1 VKTLPYQPVADPHE
15 GAPVAGGITAPITFG
30 PFVMDTASARVFRD
44 GQEIP
49 LRPRVFRVLRF
60 LIRNSGRL
68 VEFDEMLSEAW
79 GGAKVS
85 KHTIAVTLRELK
97 DLLGE
102 YGSWITIRQ
111 GYGYTL
117 EIPESE
123 HLMRLGRH
131 FRSQSTRSGLDN
143 ALRCF
148 EQVTEMESGKAGAWE
163 ALAGL
168 HIDIGFLSARA
179 PRDVHRSFLRA
190 YHNAVS
196 LHGMTPG
203 MQYYHGVSLY
213 RFEWKLAEAEE
224 EFVRLLR
231 DNPKFLEAR
240 VRLAVVRFL
249 MGRPEEA
256 FEQLAEAEK
265 ADPLLPSLASV
276 KTCLL
281 LNCREVDA
289 AAASARQTV
298 ALHPKSPLTHLTYAD
313 ILDFQGDGAA
323 LSEYRAATTMAP
335 DIPWLR
341 AAEARCLARQGRSR
355 EALEILTQLQ
365 ENRDTEYV
373 DAYHLAFLLE
383 SLGERDAAFEELE
396 RAYADRSPMVVWL
409 DRVSK
414 ADALRTD
421 PRFAPFWNR
430 VSSAV
435 QSN

>member
-1 VKTLPYQPVADPHE
+1 M
-15 GAPVAGGITAPITFG
+15 GPITFG
-30 PFVMDTASARVFRD
+30 PFVVDTATARVFRD

-49 LRPRVFRVLRF
+49 LRPRIFRVLRF
-60 LIRNSGRL
+60 LIQNSGRL
-68 VEFDEMLSEAW
+68 VDFDEMLVEAW

-85 KHTIAVTLRELK
+85 KHTVAVTLRELK

-131 FRSQSTRSGLDN
+131 FRSQSTRSGLDS

-163 ALAGL
+163 SLAGL
-168 HIDIGFLSARA
+168 HIEIGFLSARA
-179 PRDVHRSFLRA
+179 PRDVHKSFLRA
-190 YHNAVS
+190 YHNAVA
-196 LHGMTPG
+196 LQGLTPS
-203 MQYYHGVSLY
+203 MRFYHAVSLY
-213 RFEWKLAEAEE
+213 RFEWKLAEAEA
-224 EFVRLLR
+224 EFVRLLQ
-231 DNPKFLEAR
+231 DNPQLIGAR
-240 VRLAVVRFL
+240 VRLAVVHYL
-249 MGRPEEA
+249 MGRTGEA

-265 ADPLLPSLASV
+265 ADPLLPSLAFV
-276 KTCLL
+276 RTCLL

-289 AAASARQTV
+289 AAACAKQAI
-298 ALHPKSPLTHLTYAD
+298 ALHPNSPLTHLTYAD

-323 LSEYRAATTMAP
+323 LSEYHVATTIAP
-335 DIPWLR
+335 DVPWLR

-355 EALEILTQLQ
+355 EAREILTQLQ

-373 DAYHLAFLLE
+373 DAYHLAFLHE

-396 RAYADRSPMVVWL
+396 RAYADRSPMIVWL
-409 DRVSK
+409 GRVTK
-414 ADALRTD
+414 ADTLRTD
-421 PRFAPFWNR
+421 PRFAPFWDR
-430 VSSAV
+430 VSSTV
-435 QSN
+435 RSS